1 MKYSASFV
9 WENDD
14 LGMYRMRRLIRDE
27 EFGRKF

>member
-14 LGMYRMRRLIRDE
+14 LCMYRMRRLIRDE